1 MKYTQ
6 QPVAVGGCPPTHN
19 KHTHV
24 CVAYTMMMIVCVLRL
39 FKKRE
44 IPMSTDGDLHF
55 RTHKRLFPFRR
66 FLSDY
71 TWKCLVP
78 LFLFFIFCAWLYPK
92 LHKKHS
98 KTNTFLSLFSIWIK
112 ILVSLFFPHPPN
124 SFFLFECVF
133 YIAPRW
139 FLMHLRCTYKLSLLI
154 PSALSL
160 CCCLYRARERERE
173 DSRNALNEGPKLTTT
188 LCAFFFCLL
197 LLVVSKQST
206 MFAGAPERR
215 LWRERERES

>member
-6 QPVAVGGCPPTHN
+6 QPVAVGGLPSHTQQT
-19 KHTHV
+19 HTHV

-78 LFLFFIFCAWLYPK
+78 LFLF
-92 LHKKHS
+92 
-98 KTNTFLSLFSIWIK
+98 
-112 ILVSLFFPHPPN
+112 LFFALD
-124 SFFLFECVF
+124 S
-133 YIAPRW
+133 
-139 FLMHLRCTYKLSLLI
+139 I
-154 PSALSL
+154 PSYTKNTQKQIPFSLSS
-160 CCCLYRARERERE
+160 LYE
-173 DSRNALNEGPKLTTT
+173 
-188 LCAFFFCLL
+188 
-197 LLVVSKQST
+197 
-206 MFAGAPERR
+206 
-215 LWRERERES
+215 